1 MEKDIQDF
9 KDEFNKKYPNVKID
23 VKISGDKKK
32 YMVEWYKNNKDKHL
46 TNLKEKKKCE
56 CGDLVSYSN
65 RVRHLKTSKH
75 LKRSSLVNTENK
87 N

>member
-1 MEKDIQDF
+1 MEKVIKDF
-9 KDEFNKKYPNVKID
+9 KDEFSKNYPDVKID

-65 RVRHLKTSKH
+65 IVRHLKTSKH
-75 LKRSSLVNTENK
+75 LKRASLVNTENK